1 MPFDWMP
8 PSSCQAAFILP
19 LTRKA
24 KRIINGAMAKTN
36 LLPKKNT
43 KQHLTVRLDPALRK
57 EAEKLAKSNNTTMTN
72 VVETGLTLLFEK
84 VKHEQKA

>member
-1 MPFDWMP
+1 
-8 PSSCQAAFILP
+8 
-19 LTRKA
+19 
-24 KRIINGAMAKTN
+24 MAKTN

-43 KQHLTVRLDPALRK
+43 KQNLTVRLDPALRK

-84 VKHEQKA
+84 VKNEQKA